1 MMKKILLI
9 EDEINIQ
16 KVYAS
21 LLKKSGFEVETADNG
36 IDGLDKAQKLIPDL
50 IILDLI
56 LPKLDGELVLE
67 GLKEDSSTADIPVL
81 IISAK
86 SDQESI
92 EKTQKMGAEKYM
104 VKPIEREEL
113 LTAVKIITNLDEEGN

>member
-36 IDGLDKAQKLIPDL
+36 IDGLDKAQQLIPDL
-50 IILDLI
+50 VILDLV

-113 LTAVKIITNLDEEGN
+113 LAAVKILTNLDEEGN